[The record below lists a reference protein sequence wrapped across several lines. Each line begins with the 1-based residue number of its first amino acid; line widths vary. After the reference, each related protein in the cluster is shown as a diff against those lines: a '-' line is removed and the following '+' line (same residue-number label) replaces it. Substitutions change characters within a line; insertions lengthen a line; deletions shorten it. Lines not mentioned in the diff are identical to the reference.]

1 VICKPLEIHA
11 VMSKPTKVV
20 TSATPPQGRHA
31 PDRDLRHE
39 GVGDHFDHRE
49 DEHCDDEGGA
59 RDGHHGQD
67 CSGHDL
73 ADGVG

>member
-11 VMSKPTKVV
+11 AMSKPTKVV

-39 GVGDHFDHRE
+39 GSATTSTTVKMSTAMTKAGPVMVITPRI
-49 DEHCDDEGGA
+49 A
-59 RDGHHGQD
+59 
-67 CSGHDL
+67 
-73 ADGVG
+73 AATI